1 MTTTIEGNV
10 MNLTVEQRRMVV
22 EYFATK
28 CVEEM
33 PSEDMPKA
41 EFFRDLHSEE
51 WRLQTMKAIERVIPE
66 RNWMLLLE
74 WLLDYQSFDRDPEG
88 WKFDKGYEEP
98 VQGVREYLNDEAS
111 VAIDRVARY

>member
-1 MTTTIEGNV
+1 
-10 MNLTVEQRRMVV
+10 MNLTVEQRRMVI

-51 WRLQTMKAIERVIPE
+51 WRLEAMKAIERVINE
-66 RNWMLLLE
+66 DDWSRLLE
-74 WLLDYQSFDRDPEG
+74 ELIRYQSFDRDPEG
-88 WKFDKGYEEP
+88 WIYENGYEDT
-98 VQGVREYLNDEAS
+98 VQRVREYLNDEAS
-111 VAIDRVARY
+111 VQINVVARY